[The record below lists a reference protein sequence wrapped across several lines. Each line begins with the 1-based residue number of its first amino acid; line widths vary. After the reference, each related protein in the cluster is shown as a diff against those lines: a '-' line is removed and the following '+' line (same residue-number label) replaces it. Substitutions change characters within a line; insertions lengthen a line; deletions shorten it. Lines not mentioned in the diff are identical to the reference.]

1 MKSHTPYMT
10 FVCLLICVFSWGSV
24 FPIAK
29 RVLEEMS
36 GESLV
41 FWRFTIA
48 AVTLA
53 LYIVFTRQA
62 WPKLS
67 LAQYIV
73 IALVGVIGVGGLNLA
88 LFNGLQH
95 TSAANGALIMAL
107 SPLVTSIVNGLL
119 QREWLS
125 RQQVFSLVG
134 GLAGVLLVITNGS
147 VQQLLNFSFNQG
159 DVMIAAGMLAWSGYT
174 ICSQR
179 VGHWLPVLPFTLL
192 SMIAASVSI
201 SVVGLGRGEFHPW
214 LELMELSAT
223 AFSSVL
229 YIGLFATVLG
239 YLFWINGVK
248 ALGPAKAS
256 IFFNLVPVFAAL
268 TALAMGQA
276 VTEIQLVGMLIV
288 ILALMLPMLV
298 NLRAARGLVVKR
310 C

>member
-1 MKSHTPYMT
+1 MKSHTPYLT

-53 LYIVFTRQA
+53 LYIAFTRQA
-62 WPKLS
+62 WLKLS
-67 LAQYIV
+67 LGQYTV

-107 SPLVTSIVNGLL
+107 SPLVTSIVNALL

-147 VQQLLNFSFNQG
+147 LQQLLNFSVNQG
-159 DVMIAAGMLAWSGYT
+159 DLMVAAGMFAWSGYT

-192 SMIAASVSI
+192 SMIAASVSM

-214 LELMELSAT
+214 QELMGLSMI

-256 IFFNLVPVFAAL
+256 VFFNLVL
-268 TALAMGQA
+268 SL
-276 VTEIQLVGMLIV
+276 LH
-288 ILALMLPMLV
+288 
-298 NLRAARGLVVKR
+298 
-310 C
+310 

>member
-1 MKSHTPYMT
+1 M
-10 FVCLLICVFSWGSV
+10 
-24 FPIAK
+24 AQQ
-29 RVLEEMS
+29 
-36 GESLV
+36 
-41 FWRFTIA
+41 TI
-48 AVTLA
+48 
-53 LYIVFTRQA
+53 
-62 WPKLS
+62 
-67 LAQYIV
+67 
-73 IALVGVIGVGGLNLA
+73 
-88 LFNGLQH
+88 QH
-95 TSAANGALIMAL
+95 
-107 SPLVTSIVNGLL
+107 
-119 QREWLS
+119 EWLS

-192 SMIAASVSI
+192 SMIAASVSM

-214 LELMELSAT
+214 QELMGLSTT
-223 AFSSVL
+223 ALSSVL

-256 IFFNLVPVFAAL
+256 VFFNLVPVFAAL

-298 NLRAARGLVVKR
+298 NLRATRGLVVKR